1 MKTFPA
7 ARQVAVILAQVRTLH
22 MFIGMLTAPTVL
34 FFSLTGILQ
43 IYNLHEA
50 RPGYTPPAILE
61 KMSRV
66 HKVQVFALR
75 RRRGQQLNVEQAKS
89 NAAGSPASSAAGPQ
103 EHHNSAAAI
112 LLLKLYF
119 TIAAV
124 GLVFSTLLGAWMGL
138 RPGVRRRAN
147 LLLLGA
153 GILIPVVLAAFT
165 A

>member
-7 ARQVAVILAQVRTLH
+7 ARQAAAILPQVRTLH

-34 FFSLTGILQ
+34 FFAVTGILQ

-61 KMSRV
+61 KLSRV

-75 RRRGQQLNVEQAKS
+75 RPRGQQLHAEQAKS
-89 NAAGSPASSAAGPQ
+89 SAAGLCASSAAGTQ
-103 EHHNSAAAI
+103 EHRNPSAAI
-112 LLLKLYF
+112 VLLKLYF

-138 RPGVRRRAN
+138 RPGVRRRVN